1 MYSKRVKKVQQL
13 IATYLVVRRN
23 MVGKILTTKELA
35 QYLKLT
41 EVTIYKYANEG
52 KIPGFK
58 IGSRWRFDKEQID
71 ELLRNEEVQKTA

>member
-1 MYSKRVKKVQQL
+1 
-13 IATYLVVRRN
+13 
-23 MVGKILTTKELA
+23 MVGNILTTKELA
-35 QYLKLT
+35 SYLKLT

-71 ELLRNEEVQKTA
+71 DLLRNEEETVVEGI